1 MKRLDVRSTGEAE
14 AEQAIATLTLA
25 FSTDPVI
32 RSFYPDP
39 RDHLTYFPEIMRL
52 HMESAIP
59 QKSAHYVE
67 GFGAAAIWF
76 PPKGPDHDEA
86 ADRERAR
93 RLGELIQ
100 QTASKAG
107 NDDLFAAV
115 GEVEAWHPKEPH
127 WYLFSIGTD
136 PARQGEGLGSRLMDQ
151 VLPGCDADGRL
162 AYLESSSPQN
172 VPFYQR
178 HGFEVTRVIQIGTSP
193 TFTLMTREPR

>member
-1 MKRLDVRSTGEAE
+1 MA
-14 AEQAIATLTLA
+14 
-25 FSTDPVI
+25 P
-32 RSFYPDP
+32 P
-39 RDHLTYFPEIMRL
+39 R
-52 HMESAIP
+52 A
-59 QKSAHYVE
+59 
-67 GFGAAAIWF
+67 GACF
-76 PPKGPDHDEA
+76 C
-86 ADRERAR
+86 
-93 RLGELIQ
+93 L
-100 QTASKAG
+100 SKAREDG
-107 NDDLFAAV
+107 YSEGGGADIGSQRLRAELQALKFSELKRRAKASGAAV